1 MTCCGQ
7 ASSGRRRGAACPGR
21 QRAAVRSYES
31 RPAAGGGEGGPVA
44 DGSTELRVQAGSGRR
59 RGAAWTASI
68 IQRHDAE
75 RLGEQRR
82 SPQKLAELP

>member
-1 MTCCGQ
+1 VKVDLLRT
-7 ASSGRRRGAACPGR
+7 AA
-21 QRAAVRSYES
+21 RSCAS

-44 DGSTELRVQAGSGRR
+44 ARPVADGGVELRVQAGSGRR
-59 RGAAWTASI
+59 RGAARTASI